1 MNGHLALLCI
11 DWNVHHGPLME
22 FGSLK
27 LSNLEAETI
36 IDGVGFHLI
45 VDTQKGLGRL
55 STDQMQ
61 SLVQNVL
68 RTVNS

>member
-1 MNGHLALLCI
+1 
-11 DWNVHHGPLME
+11 ME

-36 IDGVGFHLI
+36 IDRVGFHLI

-55 STDQMQ
+55 STNQMQ

-68 RTVNS
+68 RIVNS